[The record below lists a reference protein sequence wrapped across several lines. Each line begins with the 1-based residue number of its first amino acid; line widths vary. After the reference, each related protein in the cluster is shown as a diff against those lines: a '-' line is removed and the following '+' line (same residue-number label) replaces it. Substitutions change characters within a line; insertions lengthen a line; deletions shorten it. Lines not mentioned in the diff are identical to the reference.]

1 MGIPLSS
8 DLRTKARIPQECP
21 YRAQAGRASCGK
33 DQSPL
38 GKSSAPWGKPE
49 KISRA
54 YADQSR
60 GTRLGF
66 ETDERGYSEGFSSDL
81 GRGL

>member
-38 GKSSAPWGKPE
+38 GKAGKDKQGLCGPV
-49 KISRA
+49 SWDA
-54 YADQSR
+54 
-60 GTRLGF
+60 LGF
-66 ETDERGYSEGFSSDL
+66 ETVERAYSEGFSSDL

>member
-8 DLRTKARIPQECP
+8 DLRTKARIPQECH

-38 GKSSAPWGKPE
+38 GKSPEPWGKPK
-49 KISRA
+49 KISRP
-54 YADQSR
+54 YAGLMQAS
-60 GTRLGF
+60 LV
-66 ETDERGYSEGFSSDL
+66 
-81 GRGL
+81 GRAWIRDG

>member
-33 DQSPL
+33 DQSLL
-38 GKSSAPWGKPE
+38 GKSPEPWGKPK
-49 KISRA
+49 KISRP
-54 YADQSR
+54 YAGLMQAS
-60 GTRLGF
+60 LV
-66 ETDERGYSEGFSSDL
+66 
-81 GRGL
+81 GRAWIRDG